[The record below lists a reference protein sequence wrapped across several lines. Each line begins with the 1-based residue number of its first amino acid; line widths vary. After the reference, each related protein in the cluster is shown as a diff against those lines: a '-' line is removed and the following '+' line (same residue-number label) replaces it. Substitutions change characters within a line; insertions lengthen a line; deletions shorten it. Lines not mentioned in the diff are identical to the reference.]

1 MGSLNVGDLAPEI
14 DAEATDGKRFV
25 LSQQSGLCTVIF
37 FFPKAFTPGCT
48 TETKQFRD
56 NFNEL
61 MLAGANVVGI
71 STDDPST
78 QCNFADSLHTPFPLI
93 ADSDKRISTAYGV
106 LWPLIGVAK
115 RVTFVVN
122 PQRIIDAIFR
132 HELRVHFHR
141 DEVLRF
147 VHSKFEAQRRG
158 K

>member
-1 MGSLNVGDLAPEI
+1 MGSLSVGDLAPEI

-25 LSQQSGLCTVIF
+25 LSQQGGLCTVIY

-48 TETKQFRD
+48 SETKRFRD

-61 MLAGANVVGI
+61 ALAGANVVGI

-78 QCNFADSLHTPFPLI
+78 QCKFADSLHAPFPLI
-93 ADSDKRISTAYGV
+93 ADPDKRISSAYGV
-106 LWPLIGVAK
+106 LWPLIGVTK

-122 PQRIIDAIFR
+122 PERVIDAIFR
-132 HELRVHFHR
+132 HEIQIQLHR

-147 VHSKFEAQRRG
+147 VHRKFEAQRKG
-158 K
+158 